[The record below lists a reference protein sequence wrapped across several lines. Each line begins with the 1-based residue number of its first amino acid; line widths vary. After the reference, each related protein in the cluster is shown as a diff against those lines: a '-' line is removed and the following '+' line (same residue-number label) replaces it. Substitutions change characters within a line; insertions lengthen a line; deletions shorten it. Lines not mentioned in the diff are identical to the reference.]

1 MKRIISKI
9 NDNNDFVETWY
20 KTLKWLAIVSG
31 ILTFIIFS
39 LLILNYIQFKLS
51 DPLNSKELLELKAK
65 LTKQPGDISIKEN
78 IRELDLQLRKEY
90 FKRREFS
97 RFGSYFL
104 IVSVII
110 FLISSKS
117 YYDHYKKIPMPG
129 STTDQYSDFVI
140 STKARWS
147 IVVASLILGSSA
159 IALIV
164 SSNTGNFLK
173 NIEQIVIT
181 KELSTKLE
189 EEEKSQETEAVA
201 QESSL
206 ATTQPET
213 TIPETGISTSISYP
227 SEEEIRKNWNRFRGP
242 GGLGISTYTNIPS
255 SWDGKTGKGIL
266 WKSKIPLPG
275 NNSPIV
281 WGKRVFLTGATES
294 KREIYCFDA
303 DSGKLLWQRAVE
315 NIPGSSLIPPKV
327 TDDTGYSAPTA
338 VTDGQRVCAI
348 FANGD
353 LACFDFEGNRIWAR
367 NLGNPNNVYGHAS
380 SLDIYK
386 NLLIVLYDQGGAEDN
401 LSKLIAIDIASGN
414 NVWEAPRPV
423 PNSWATPII
432 INTGN
437 REEIITSGNP
447 WVISYEPSTGKEFWR
462 AKCLSGDVAPSPV
475 YGDGLVF
482 ATNAYARLAAIRPDG
497 QGDVSQTNIVWTARD
512 GLPDICSPLFAEGM
526 VFLLQTYGLLT
537 CYDSKDG
544 KVIWDND
551 LAETFFAS
559 PSLVGDKIYLINED
573 GVTIILQLGKE
584 FKEIA
589 RCELGE
595 KVSASPAFMDG
606 RIYIRGKENLYC
618 IANR

>member
-1 MKRIISKI
+1 MKRIVNRI
-9 NDNNDFVETWY
+9 NDDINIVEIWY
-20 KTLKWLAIVSG
+20 QTIKWLAIVSG

-39 LLILNYIQFKLS
+39 LLILNYFQLKLS
-51 DPLNSKELLELKAK
+51 SPLNSRELLELKTK
-65 LTKQPGDISIKEN
+65 LIKQPWDISIKEN

-97 RFGSYFL
+97 RFGSYFI
-104 IVSVII
+104 IVSSAI
-110 FLISSKS
+110 FLISAKS
-117 YYDHYKKIPMPG
+117 YYDHYKKIPIPN
-129 STTDQYSDFVI
+129 SADDQRSEFVI
-140 STKARWS
+140 KAKARWS
-147 IVVASLILGSSA
+147 IVIACLILGSSA

-164 SSNTGNFLK
+164 SSNTEDFLK
-173 NIEQIVIT
+173 SIEQIVIS
-181 KELSTKLE
+181 KEFEAKIKS
-189 EEEKSQETEAVA
+189 EEKLKEAEIVS

-206 ATTQPET
+206 ITAQSET
-213 TIPETGISTSISYP
+213 LISETEVSVSISYP
-227 SEEEIRKNWNRFRGP
+227 SEEEIKKNWNRFRGP
-242 GGLGISTYTNIPS
+242 GGLGTSAYINIPV
-255 SWDGKTGKGIL
+255 SWNGKTGDGIL
-266 WKSKIPLPG
+266 WKAKISLPG
-275 NNSPIV
+275 NNSPVV
-281 WGKRVFLTGATES
+281 WGNRVFLTGATES

-303 DSGKLLWQRAVE
+303 DTGKLLWQRAME
-315 NIPGSSLIPPKV
+315 NIPGSSPVPPKV
-327 TDDTGYSAPTA
+327 TDDTGYAAPTA

-353 LACFDFEGNRIWAR
+353 IACFDFSGNRIWAKS
-367 NLGNPNNVYGHAS
+367 LGNPNNVYGHAS

-386 NLLIVLYDQGGAEDN
+386 NLLIVLYDQGGSEDN
-401 LSKLIAIDIASGN
+401 LSKLIAMDIASGEN
-414 NVWEAPRPV
+414 LWQATRPV

-432 INTGN
+432 INTGS

-447 WVISYEPSTGKEFWR
+447 WVISYDPSTGKELWR

-482 ATNAYARLAAIRPDG
+482 ATNAYAKLAAIRPGG
-497 QGDVSQTNIVWTARD
+497 QGDVTQTNIVWTARD
-512 GLPDICSPLFAEGM
+512 GLPDICSPLFGGGM

-537 CYDSKDG
+537 CYDAKDG
-544 KVIWDND
+544 KQIWDND
-551 LAETFFAS
+551 FAETFFAS

-573 GVTIILQLGKE
+573 GVTIIIQLDKE

-618 IANR
+618 IANL